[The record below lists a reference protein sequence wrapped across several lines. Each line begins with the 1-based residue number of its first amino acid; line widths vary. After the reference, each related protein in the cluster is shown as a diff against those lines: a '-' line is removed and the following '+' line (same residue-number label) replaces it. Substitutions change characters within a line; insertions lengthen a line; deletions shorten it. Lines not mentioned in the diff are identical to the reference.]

1 MTKLKILVPV
11 KRVLDYQLKPLL
23 NKTHSGIETQGAKFS
38 CNPFDDIAIEEALQL
53 KTKFPDLVQS
63 THAVSIGTE
72 SNKDILRNCLAK
84 GIDSVTLIETPP
96 GVDTT
101 GSNIASSLEPLAVAR
116 ILSKFVTDNGFNFVI
131 MGKQAVDDDFNSTGQ
146 MLAAML
152 KWSQALNAC
161 KVDLDSMGKSVTVTS
176 ESDGGETVV
185 RAQLPVVVTT
195 DLRLNQ
201 PRYVGL
207 PKLMKVKRKPI
218 PKLSIETD
226 FKEVDISNRLKVLS
240 VDQPK
245 QKAPGVIV
253 KDVDELVAKLK
264 ESRVI

>member
-23 NKTHSGIETQGAKFS
+23 NKTHTGIETQGDKFS

-53 KTKFPDLVQS
+53 KTKFPDLIES

-96 GVDTT
+96 SVDTT
-101 GSNIASSLEPLAVAR
+101 GSNIASSLEPLAVAK
-116 ILSKFVTDNGFNFVI
+116 ILSKFVVDNGFNFVI

-152 KWSQALNAC
+152 QWPQALNAC
-161 KVDLDSMGKSVTVTS
+161 KVDLDSRGESVTVTS

-185 RAQLPVVVTT
+185 RARFPVVITT

-226 FKEVDISNRLKVLS
+226 FKEVDISNKLKVLS

-245 QKAPGVIV
+245 QKAPGVMV